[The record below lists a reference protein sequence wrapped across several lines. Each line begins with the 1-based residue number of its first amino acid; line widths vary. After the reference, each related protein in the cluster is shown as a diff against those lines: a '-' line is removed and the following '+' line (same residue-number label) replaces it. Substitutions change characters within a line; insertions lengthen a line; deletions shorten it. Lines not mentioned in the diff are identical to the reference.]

1 LDVGHR
7 TMCLVNSTIH
17 RYLIVETLFPV
28 LLVLFLSKIKT
39 GNLRPDFKRKK
50 EKKKRKKN
58 YKKGNREKQDR
69 KKERLRER
77 VEKEKQR
84 VRVSKRD

>member
-1 LDVGHR
+1 L
-7 TMCLVNSTIH
+7 
-17 RYLIVETLFPV
+17 YPV

-58 YKKGNREKQDR
+58 YKKGNREKQER
-69 KKERLRER
+69 KKKRLG
-77 VEKEKQR
+77 K
-84 VRVSKRD
+84 VR